1 MLATVIGAKG
11 REKDFFGF
19 FGVWIFSANQK
30 VDYDAILR
38 KFSGFG
44 IKRLFLWLVVG

>member
-1 MLATVIGAKG
+1 VLRG
-11 REKDFFGF
+11 EKKIFSVFLGFGF
-19 FGVWIFSANQK
+19 VSANQK